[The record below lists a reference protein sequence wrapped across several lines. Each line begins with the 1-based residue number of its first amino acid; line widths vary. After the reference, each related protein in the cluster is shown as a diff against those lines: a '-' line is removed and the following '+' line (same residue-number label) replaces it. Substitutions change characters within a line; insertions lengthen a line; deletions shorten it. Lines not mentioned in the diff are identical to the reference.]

1 MMPSTMK
8 SMSLQALLASSTRGN
23 CRESIP
29 QGVSRLLWTL
39 AKLETTTAEAAEIV
53 LFLAKR
59 VSTFLTQFNAQ
70 ELSNSLWGLAHLVP
84 VKKCPSEVRSFV
96 EAVAQESLRRLR
108 DLSGRALSN
117 SLWAVAR
124 LCLSS
129 NFSEVYTCACAQQL
143 VCRNV
148 SRFSPQSLA
157 NILWA
162 VAKNV
167 GRSPTGASASRR
179 ACLLIMKES
188 QGRLTQFQCQELSM
202 LAWGVATLHGRSGA
216 ATGRRRDEDG
226 SLLGEIALE
235 ARTRLSAFSPQ
246 GVSNVAWAL
255 TTVGLHRHE
264 GSRAF
269 LVAAA
274 EHAIPQLNHYP
285 PQAIS
290 NLCWALAPLSRGAS
304 AVQKRSREELTLHAF
319 VAAVSRQ
326 TMERLDEFEWPDL
339 SGVVVAFAQGRC
351 MTQEVIAFATCLVTY
366 AAQQCDQLTM
376 QVMLNVAHAAVRLGL
391 PGSTLQPMAEAID
404 SCVQRRSKELNEI
417 DLRQWADVQR
427 HCPLV
432 RKWNHFHRI

>member
-8 SMSLQALLASSTRGN
+8 SMSLQALLASSARGN